1 MDQKKEQIEI
11 TERLQIKLLE
21 RWERLMDDKELSA
34 TDAATL
40 SRVLIQNGWNIDP
53 SALPEGLKDKVSKI
67 DPKIFDFPM
76 SEDEVWG
83 EA

>member
-1 MDQKKEQIEI
+1 MAQKKEQIEI
-11 TERLQIKLLE
+11 AERLQIKLLE

-53 SALPEGLKDKVSKI
+53 SALPEGLKDKVRKI
-67 DPKIFDFPM
+67 DPKIFDFPL